1 MTGRKRPVTW
11 SRTARADLSQIWTYY
26 AHAAGRQVADMLV
39 LNINQTVRKLENYPF
54 SGRSRDEVRP
64 GLRSVLAKP
73 YVVLYRLREDQSAEI
88 VRILDGLRDV
98 EGILSEDSGE
108 QQ

>member
-11 SRTARADLSQIWTYY
+11 SATARTDLSQIWTYY
-26 AHAAGRQVADMLV
+26 AHAAGRLVADKLV
-39 LNINQTVRKLENYPF
+39 LNINQTVRKLEDYPF

-88 VRILDGLRDV
+88 VRVLDGRRDV
-98 EGILSEDSGE
+98 ESIFSEDSGE
-108 QQ
+108 HR